1 MRLCHG
7 SCENSKNCQ
16 GKMKTKRVFEARRGE
31 ATLAELSSVYR
42 DSPALVCPVLVCLPL
57 LRVSKLPTQCV
68 KMRDGCDTAR
78 RKLLSQNGD
87 RFNFE
92 IQLLVAVVVVGGVFL
107 NYSCL
112 PGVR

>member
-87 RFNFE
+87 RFNF
-92 IQLLVAVVVVGGVFL
+92 
-107 NYSCL
+107 
-112 PGVR
+112 